1 MNILIITSG
10 YLPTPAVRG
19 GAVENLIDFIIED
32 NEIYKNHEIILYSV
46 YDKRIPEFNKYEKCQ
61 VNYINTE
68 SIRYKISRLFRGIIN
83 KIPGVYIGN
92 AYICRVKKMIKKED
106 LDNIDFIIIENCP
119 EFSLVIEKKLHK
131 KLILHLHN
139 DNLNNKTKLN
149 KRIFNSYFKILT
161 VSNFISN
168 RVKKIDETSANKV
181 NVLYNGI
188 DLSKFNSEL
197 YDLKETRKKY
207 NISKSDKVIMFSG
220 RLVREKGI
228 RELIEAFI
236 KIERT
241 HDLKLLIVGGL
252 SYSNN
257 DEDSYVKELRKLSR
271 EYSDRIIFTGFVNY
285 EEIPKLY
292 AIADIGVIPSL
303 CNDAFNLTTIEFM
316 QNEVPVIVS
325 SNGAMKELI
334 TPDCG
339 IVVEYDDKFIESLR
353 EAIIKLLDNRLRL
366 QMGKNARIQAN
377 KFSKEIYCERFNKL
391 LNIFEME
398 NYNNEK

>member
-46 YDKRIPEFNKYEKCQ
+46 YDKKIPEFNKYEKCQ